1 MSTNKS
7 YRSALIFL
15 TTLFFLWG
23 FITVLVD
30 SLVPR
35 LKDVFEMSYAK
46 TVLVQFAFFT
56 AFFVV
61 SVPAGALLSKIGYRK
76 GIVLGLII
84 MALGCLLFYPA
95 AEYRNFNIFLIGYFT
110 LAGGIT
116 VLQVAANPYVALLG
130 SEEDASSRL
139 NLSQAFNSLGTTI
152 APIVGALFLLSD
164 SVKTSEEINLLT
176 ALEKV
181 DYYSAEAAT
190 VQTPFLLIA
199 AFIGILALI
208 FAFLKLPK
216 VMQESP
222 KGGYLSLLK
231 NKLMLMGAL
240 GIFVYVGAEVA
251 IGSFLVNYFSDMN
264 LAVIVMENEMM
275 MNIANT
281 IASVFNKTFSNSDPK
296 SLLGIFIIFYW
307 GGAMIGRFIGAYL
320 TKIMD
325 AGKVLSMFASLA
337 ILMILISINTQGLI
351 SMWSILAVGLFNSIM
366 FPTIFTLTLEG
377 LGDLKAQASG
387 LLCMAIVGGAII
399 PFAFGSL
406 IDGFGFKKAFILTLI
421 CYGYI
426 MYYGRLKKQESRLNF
441 KKKQITI
448 YAHCIFTCFNYSDVY
463 CIKKRYYTTSYRKK
477 T

>member
-7 YRSALIFL
+7 YKSALIFL

-61 SVPAGALLSKIGYRK
+61 SVPAGAILSKIGYRK

-95 AEYRNFNIFLIGYFT
+95 AEFRNFTIFLIGYFT

-130 SEEDASSRL
+130 SEEGASSRL

-152 APIVGALFLLSD
+152 APVVGALFLLSD
-164 SVKTSEEINLLT
+164 SVKTSEEINALST
-176 ALEKV
+176 LEKV
-181 DYYSAEAAT
+181 DYYAAEAAT

-199 AFIGILALI
+199 TFIGILAVV
-208 FAFLKLPK
+208 FAFIKLPK

-251 IGSFLVNYFSDMN
+251 IGSFLVNYFDDMN
-264 LAVIVMENEMM
+264 LAVIVAENDTM

-281 IASVFNKTFSNSDPK
+281 IASTFNKSFSNSDPK

-307 GGAMIGRFIGAYL
+307 GGAMIGRFVGAYL
-320 TKIMD
+320 TKII
-325 AGKVLSMFASLA
+325 APGKVLSVFALLA
-337 ILMILISINTQGLI
+337 ILMIVVSINTQGLL

-399 PFAFGSL
+399 PFAFGGL
-406 IDGFGFKKAFILTLI
+406 IDGFGFKTAFILTMI

-426 MYYGRLKKQESRLNF
+426 LYYGKLKSSKS
-441 KKKQITI
+441 
-448 YAHCIFTCFNYSDVY
+448 
-463 CIKKRYYTTSYRKK
+463 
-477 T
+477 

>member
-1 MSTNKS
+1 MSSNKS

-61 SVPAGALLSKIGYRK
+61 SVPAGTLLSKIGYRK

-95 AEYRNFNIFLIGYFT
+95 AEYRNFTIFLIGYFT

-164 SVKTSEEINLLT
+164 SVKTSEEINVLT
-176 ALEKV
+176 ALEKA

-208 FAFLKLPK
+208 FAFIKLPK

-275 MNIANT
+275 MKIANT

-307 GGAMIGRFIGAYL
+307 GGAMIGRFIGAYP

-406 IDGFGFKKAFILTLI
+406 IDGFGFKKAFILTVI

-426 MYYGRLKKQESRLNF
+426 MYYGKLKSR
-441 KKKQITI
+441 
-448 YAHCIFTCFNYSDVY
+448 
-463 CIKKRYYTTSYRKK
+463 K
-477 T
+477 TA

>member
-199 AFIGILALI
+199 AFIGMLALI
-208 FAFLKLPK
+208 FAFIKLPK

-406 IDGFGFKKAFILTLI
+406 IDGFGFKKAFILTVI

-426 MYYGRLKKQESRLNF
+426 MYYGKLKSR
-441 KKKQITI
+441 
-448 YAHCIFTCFNYSDVY
+448 
-463 CIKKRYYTTSYRKK
+463 K
-477 T
+477 TA

>member
-1 MSTNKS
+1 MMKQTKS
-7 YRSALIFL
+7 YKSSFISV
-15 TTLFFLWG
+15 TILFFLWG

-56 AFFVV
+56 AFFVI
-61 SVPAGALLSKIGYRK
+61 SLPAGAILTKIGYKK

-95 AEYRNFNIFLIGYFT
+95 AEYRNFNVFLIGYFT
-110 LAGGIT
+110 LASGIT

-130 SEEDASSRL
+130 SEEGASSRL

-152 APIVGALFLLSD
+152 APVVGALFLLSD
-164 SVKTSEEINLLT
+164 SVKTSEEIDLLNIT
-176 ALEKV
+176 DKAN
-181 DYYSAEAAT
+181 YYAAEAAT
-190 VQTPFLLIA
+190 VQVPFLLIA
-199 AFIGILALI
+199 SFIGILALI
-208 FAFLKLPK
+208 FSFIKLPK
-216 VMQESP
+216 VMEDSP
-222 KGGYLSLLK
+222 KGGYLALLK
-231 NKLMLMGAL
+231 NKLMMLGAL

-251 IGSFLVNYFSDMN
+251 IGSFLVNYFDDMN
-264 LAVIVMENEMM
+264 LAVIVAENNTMM
-275 MNIANT
+275 SIANT
-281 IASVFNKTFSNSDPK
+281 IASTFNKTFSNSDPK

-320 TKIMD
+320 TKIMSP
-325 AGKVLSMFASLA
+325 GRVLSIFASLA
-337 ILMILISINTQGLI
+337 IILIIISINTVGLL

-366 FPTIFTLTLEG
+366 FPTIFTLTLRG

-406 IDGFGFKKAFILTLI
+406 IDGFGFKTAFILTI
-421 CYGYI
+421 VCYGYI
-426 MYYGRLKKQESRLNF
+426 LYYGM
-441 KKKQITI
+441 
-448 YAHCIFTCFNYSDVY
+448 
-463 CIKKRYYTTSYRKK
+463 IKSATK
-477 T
+477 

>member
-7 YRSALIFL
+7 YKSALIFL

-61 SVPAGALLSKIGYRK
+61 SVPAGAILSKIGYRK

-95 AEYRNFNIFLIGYFT
+95 AEFRNFTIFLIGYFT

-130 SEEDASSRL
+130 SEEGASSRL

-152 APIVGALFLLSD
+152 APVVGALFLLSD
-164 SVKTSEEINLLT
+164 SVKTSEEINALST
-176 ALEKV
+176 LEKV
-181 DYYSAEAAT
+181 DYYAAEAAT

-199 AFIGILALI
+199 TFIGILAVV
-208 FAFLKLPK
+208 FAFIKLPK

-251 IGSFLVNYFSDMN
+251 IGSFLVNYFDDMN
-264 LAVIVMENEMM
+264 LAVIVAENDTM

-281 IASVFNKTFSNSDPK
+281 IASTFNKSFSNSDPK

-307 GGAMIGRFIGAYL
+307 GGAMIGRFVGAYL
-320 TKIMD
+320 TKIIPP
-325 AGKVLSMFASLA
+325 GKVLSIFALLA
-337 ILMILISINTQGLI
+337 ILMIVISINTQGLL

-399 PFAFGSL
+399 PFVFGSL
-406 IDGFGFKKAFILTLI
+406 IDNFGFKTAFILTLI

-426 MYYGRLKKQESRLNF
+426 MYYGRLKHMKAN
-441 KKKQITI
+441 
-448 YAHCIFTCFNYSDVY
+448 
-463 CIKKRYYTTSYRKK
+463 
-477 T
+477 

>member
-1 MSTNKS
+1 MSTTSTNKS
-7 YRSALIFL
+7 YKSAFIFL

-46 TVLVQFAFFT
+46 TVLVQFAFFV
-56 AFFVV
+56 AFFVF
-61 SVPAGALLSKIGYRK
+61 SLPAGFILSKIGYKK
-76 GIVLGLII
+76 GIVLGLLT

-95 AEYRNFNIFLIGYFT
+95 ASYRAFPVFLIGYFT

-116 VLQVAANPYVALLG
+116 ILQVAANPYVALLG
-130 SEEDASSRL
+130 SEDGASSRL

-152 APIVGALFLLSD
+152 APVVGALFLLSD
-164 SVKTSEEINLLT
+164 SVKTSEEISLLNEI
-176 ALEKV
+176 EKT
-181 DYYSAEAAT
+181 DYYIAEAAT

-199 AFIGILALI
+199 FSIAILASI
-208 FAFLKLPK
+208 FAFIKLPK
-216 VMQESP
+216 VMEESP
-222 KGGYLSLLK
+222 KGGYLRLLK

-264 LAVIVMENEMM
+264 LAVIVAESETMM
-275 MNIANT
+275 HIANT
-281 IASVFNKTFSNSDPK
+281 IASTFNKTFTNSDPK
-296 SLLGIFIIFYW
+296 SLLGIFVIFYW
-307 GGAMIGRFIGAYL
+307 GGAMIGRFVGAYL
-320 TKIMD
+320 TRIM
-325 AGKVLSMFASLA
+325 APGKVLSIFALLA
-337 ILMILISINTQGLI
+337 ISMILISINTSGLL

-366 FPTIFTLTLEG
+366 FPTIFTLSLEG

-406 IDGFGFKKAFILTLI
+406 IDGFGFKTAFILTII

-426 MYYGRLKKQESRLNF
+426 LFYGRFKAKK
-441 KKKQITI
+441 
-448 YAHCIFTCFNYSDVY
+448 V
-463 CIKKRYYTTSYRKK
+463 
-477 T
+477 

>member
-1 MSTNKS
+1 
-7 YRSALIFL
+7 
-15 TTLFFLWG
+15 
-23 FITVLVD
+23 LVD

-61 SVPAGALLSKIGYRK
+61 SVPAGAILSKIGYRK

-95 AEYRNFNIFLIGYFT
+95 AEFRNFTIFLIGYFT

-130 SEEDASSRL
+130 SEEGASSRL

-152 APIVGALFLLSD
+152 APVVGALFLLSD
-164 SVKTSEEINLLT
+164 SVKTSEEINALST
-176 ALEKV
+176 LEKV
-181 DYYSAEAAT
+181 DYYAAEAAT

-199 AFIGILALI
+199 TFIGILAVV
-208 FAFLKLPK
+208 FAFIKLPK

-222 KGGYLSLLK
+222 KGGYLSLLR

-240 GIFVYVGAEVA
+240 GIFVYVGAEVS
-251 IGSFLVNYFSDMN
+251 IGSFLVNYFDDMN
-264 LAVIVMENEMM
+264 LAVLVAENELM

-281 IASVFNKTFSNSDPK
+281 IASTFNKSFSNSDPK

-307 GGAMIGRFIGAYL
+307 GGAMIGRFVGAYL
-320 TKIMD
+320 TKII
-325 AGKVLSMFASLA
+325 APGKVLSIFALLA
-337 ILMILISINTQGLI
+337 ILMIVISINTQGLL

-399 PFAFGSL
+399 PFVFGGL
-406 IDGFGFKKAFILTLI
+406 IDSFGFKTAFILTML

-426 MYYGRLKKQESRLNF
+426 LYYGKLKS
-441 KKKQITI
+441 
-448 YAHCIFTCFNYSDVY
+448 S
-463 CIKKRYYTTSYRKK
+463 
-477 T
+477 

>member
-1 MSTNKS
+1 MSSNKS

-61 SVPAGALLSKIGYRK
+61 SVPAGAILSKIGYRK
-76 GIVLGLII
+76 GIVLGLVV
-84 MALGCLLFYPA
+84 MAIGCLLFYPA
-95 AEYRNFNIFLIGYFT
+95 AEYRNFTIFLVGYFT

-130 SEEDASSRL
+130 SEEGASSRL
-139 NLSQAFNSLGTTI
+139 NLSQAFNSLGTTL
-152 APIVGALFLLSD
+152 APVVGALFLLSD
-164 SVKTSEEINLLT
+164 SVKTSEEIN
-176 ALEKV
+176 ALSAIEKV
-181 DYYSAEAAT
+181 DYYAAEAAT

-199 AFIGILALI
+199 SFIGVLAVVFAFI
-208 FAFLKLPK
+208 KLPK

-240 GIFVYVGAEVA
+240 GIFLYVGAEVA
-251 IGSFLVNYFSDMN
+251 IGSFLVNYFNDMN
-264 LAVIVMENEMM
+264 LAVVVAENETMM
-275 MNIANT
+275 RIANS
-281 IASVFNKTFSNSDPK
+281 IASTFNKTFSNSDPK

-307 GGAMIGRFIGAYL
+307 GGAMIGRFVGAYL
-320 TKIMD
+320 TRILP
-325 AGKVLSMFASLA
+325 AGRVLSLFALLA
-337 ILMILISINTQGLI
+337 IVMIAVSITTQGLL

-387 LLCMAIVGGAII
+387 ILCMAIVGGAII
-399 PFAFGSL
+399 PFVFGGL
-406 IDGFGFKKAFILTLI
+406 IDNFGFKTAFILTLF

-426 MYYGRLKKQESRLNF
+426 LYYGKLKS
-441 KKKQITI
+441 
-448 YAHCIFTCFNYSDVY
+448 S
-463 CIKKRYYTTSYRKK
+463 
-477 T
+477 

>member
-1 MSTNKS
+1 MSSNKS
-7 YRSALIFL
+7 YKSALIFL

-61 SVPAGALLSKIGYRK
+61 SVPAGAILSKIGYRK
-76 GIVLGLII
+76 GIVLGLVV
-84 MALGCLLFYPA
+84 MATGCLFFYPA
-95 AEYRNFNIFLIGYFT
+95 AAYRNFNVFLVGYFT

-130 SEEDASSRL
+130 SEEGASSRL

-152 APIVGALFLLSD
+152 APVVGALFLLSD
-164 SVKTSEEINLLT
+164 SVKTSEEINALST
-176 ALEKV
+176 LEKV
-181 DYYSAEAAT
+181 DYYAAEAAT
-190 VQTPFLLIA
+190 VQTPFLFIA
-199 AFIGILALI
+199 TFIGILAVV
-208 FAFLKLPK
+208 FAFIKLPK

-222 KGGYLSLLK
+222 KGGYLSLLR

-251 IGSFLVNYFSDMN
+251 IGSFLVNYFDDMN
-264 LAVIVMENEMM
+264 LAVIVVENELM

-281 IASVFNKTFSNSDPK
+281 IASTFNKTFSNSDPK

-307 GGAMIGRFIGAYL
+307 GGAMIGRFVGAYL
-320 TKIMD
+320 TKII
-325 AGKVLSMFASLA
+325 APGKVLSIFALLA
-337 ILMILISINTQGLI
+337 IIMIAISINTQGLI
-351 SMWSILAVGLFNSIM
+351 SMWSILVVGLFNSIM

-377 LGDLKAQASG
+377 LGELKAQASG

-399 PFAFGSL
+399 PFAFGGL
-406 IDGFGFKKAFILTLI
+406 IDGFGFKTAFILTMI

-426 MYYGRLKKQESRLNF
+426 MYYGKLKSSKS
-441 KKKQITI
+441 
-448 YAHCIFTCFNYSDVY
+448 
-463 CIKKRYYTTSYRKK
+463 
-477 T
+477 

>member
-1 MSTNKS
+1 MSSTTNKS
-7 YRSALIFL
+7 YKSAFIFL

-56 AFFVV
+56 AFFVF
-61 SVPAGALLSKIGYRK
+61 SLPAGFILSKIGYKK
-76 GIVLGLII
+76 GIVLGLVI

-95 AEYRNFNIFLIGYFT
+95 AEYRNFSIFLIGYFT

-130 SEEDASSRL
+130 AEEGASSRL

-152 APIVGALFLLSD
+152 APEVGALFLLSD
-164 SVKTSEEINLLT
+164 SVKTSEQISVLSEVERMNYL
-176 ALEKV
+176 A
-181 DYYSAEAAT
+181 AEAST

-199 AFIGILALI
+199 LAIGFLALA
-208 FAFLKLPK
+208 FGFLKLPT
-216 VMQESP
+216 VMQASP
-222 KGGYLSLLK
+222 KGGYVTLLK
-231 NKLMLMGAL
+231 NKAMLMGAL

-251 IGSFLVNYFSDMN
+251 IGSFLVNYFAEMN
-264 LAVIVMENEMM
+264 LATIVSQNETM

-281 IASVFNKTFSNSDPK
+281 IASTFNKTFTNSDPK
-296 SLLGIFIIFYW
+296 SLLGIFVIFYW
-307 GGAMIGRFIGAYL
+307 GGAMIGRFVGAYL
-320 TKIMD
+320 TKIM
-325 AGKVLSMFASLA
+325 APGKVLSIFAFLA
-337 ILMILISINTQGLI
+337 ISMILISINTTGLL

-366 FPTIFTLTLEG
+366 FPTIFTLSLEG

-406 IDGFGFKKAFILTLI
+406 IDGFGFKTAFVLAIA

-426 MYYGRLKKQESRLNF
+426 LFYGRYKTKK
-441 KKKQITI
+441 
-448 YAHCIFTCFNYSDVY
+448 V
-463 CIKKRYYTTSYRKK
+463 
-477 T
+477 

>member
-1 MSTNKS
+1 MSSNKS
-7 YRSALIFL
+7 YKSALVFL

-61 SVPAGALLSKIGYRK
+61 SVPAGAILSKIGYRK
-76 GIVLGLII
+76 GIVLGLVV
-84 MALGCLLFYPA
+84 MAIGCLFFYPA
-95 AEYRNFNIFLIGYFT
+95 AEFRNFTIFLIGYFT

-130 SEEDASSRL
+130 SEDGASSRL

-152 APIVGALFLLSD
+152 APVVGALFLLSD
-164 SVKTSEEINLLT
+164 SVKTSEEIN
-176 ALEKV
+176 ALSTMEKV
-181 DYYSAEAAT
+181 DYYAAEAAT

-199 AFIGILALI
+199 TFIGVLAVI
-208 FAFLKLPK
+208 FAFIKLPK

-231 NKLMLMGAL
+231 NRLMLMGAL

-251 IGSFLVNYFSDMN
+251 IGSFLVNYFDDMN
-264 LAVIVMENEMM
+264 LAVIVAENDTM

-281 IASVFNKTFSNSDPK
+281 IASTFNKTFSNSDPK

-307 GGAMIGRFIGAYL
+307 GGAMIGRFVGAYL
-320 TKIMD
+320 TKII
-325 AGKVLSMFASLA
+325 APGKVLSVFALLA
-337 ILMILISINTQGLI
+337 ILMIVVSINTQGLL

-377 LGDLKAQASG
+377 LGELKAQASG

-399 PFAFGSL
+399 PFVFGSL
-406 IDGFGFKKAFILTLI
+406 IDSFGFKTAFTLTLI

-426 MYYGRLKKQESRLNF
+426 VYFGRLKSNSLIEE
-441 KKKQITI
+441 
-448 YAHCIFTCFNYSDVY
+448 
-463 CIKKRYYTTSYRKK
+463 
-477 T
+477 

>member
-1 MSTNKS
+1 MKQTKS
-7 YRSALIFL
+7 YQSSFISV
-15 TTLFFLWG
+15 TILFFLWG

-61 SVPAGALLSKIGYRK
+61 SLPAGAILTKIGYKK

-95 AEYRNFNIFLIGYFT
+95 AEYRNFNVFLIGYFT
-110 LAGGIT
+110 LASGIT

-130 SEEDASSRL
+130 SEEGASSRL

-152 APIVGALFLLSD
+152 APVVGALFLLSD
-164 SVKTSEEINLLT
+164 SVKTSEEIDLLNIT
-176 ALEKV
+176 DKAN
-181 DYYSAEAAT
+181 YYAEEAAT
-190 VQTPFLLIA
+190 VQVPFLLIA
-199 AFIGILALI
+199 TFIGILALI
-208 FAFLKLPK
+208 FSFIKLPK
-216 VMQESP
+216 VMEDSP
-222 KGGYLSLLK
+222 KGGYLALLK
-231 NKLMLMGAL
+231 NKLMMLGAL

-251 IGSFLVNYFSDMN
+251 IGSFLVNYFDDMN
-264 LAVIVMENEMM
+264 LAVIVAENNTMM
-275 MNIANT
+275 SIANT
-281 IASVFNKTFSNSDPK
+281 IASTFNKTFSNSDPK

-320 TKIMD
+320 TKIMSP
-325 AGKVLSMFASLA
+325 GRVLSIFASLA
-337 ILMILISINTQGLI
+337 IILIIISINTIGLL

-366 FPTIFTLTLEG
+366 FPTIFTLTLRG

-406 IDGFGFKKAFILTLI
+406 IDGFGFKTAFILTI
-421 CYGYI
+421 VCYGYI
-426 MYYGRLKKQESRLNF
+426 LYYGM
-441 KKKQITI
+441 
-448 YAHCIFTCFNYSDVY
+448 
-463 CIKKRYYTTSYRKK
+463 IKSATK
-477 T
+477 

>member
-1 MSTNKS
+1 MAATATNKS
-7 YRSALIFL
+7 FKSAFIFL

-46 TVLVQFAFFT
+46 TVLVQFAFFV
-56 AFFVV
+56 AFFVF
-61 SVPAGALLSKIGYRK
+61 SLPAGFILSKIGYKK
-76 GIVLGLII
+76 GIVLGLLT

-95 AEYRNFNIFLIGYFT
+95 ASYRAFPVFLIGYFT

-116 VLQVAANPYVALLG
+116 ILQVAANPYVALLG
-130 SEEDASSRL
+130 SEDGASSRL

-152 APIVGALFLLSD
+152 APVIGALFLLSD
-164 SVKTSEEINLLT
+164 SVKTSEEISFLSDI
-176 ALEKV
+176 EKTN
-181 DYYSAEAAT
+181 YYIAEAAT

-199 AFIGILALI
+199 FSIAVLAII
-208 FAFLKLPK
+208 FAFIKLPQ

-222 KGGYLSLLK
+222 KGGYFTLLK

-264 LAVIVMENEMM
+264 LAVIVAESETM

-281 IASVFNKTFSNSDPK
+281 IASTFNKTFTNSDPK
-296 SLLGIFIIFYW
+296 SLLGIFVIFYW

-320 TKIMD
+320 TKKISP
-325 AGKVLSMFASLA
+325 GKVLSIFASLA
-337 ILMILISINTQGLI
+337 IVMILISINTDGLL

-366 FPTIFTLTLEG
+366 FPTIFTLSLEG

-399 PFAFGSL
+399 PFVFGSL
-406 IDGFGFKKAFILTLI
+406 IDDFGFKTAFVLTII

-426 MYYGRLKKQESRLNF
+426 LFYGRYKAKK
-441 KKKQITI
+441 
-448 YAHCIFTCFNYSDVY
+448 V
-463 CIKKRYYTTSYRKK
+463 
-477 T
+477 

>member
-7 YRSALIFL
+7 YKSALIFL

-61 SVPAGALLSKIGYRK
+61 SVPAGAILSKIGYRK
-76 GIVLGLII
+76 GIVLGLIV

-95 AEYRNFNIFLIGYFT
+95 AEFRNFTIFLIGYFT

-130 SEEDASSRL
+130 SEEGASSRL

-152 APIVGALFLLSD
+152 APVVGALFLLSD
-164 SVKTSEEINLLT
+164 SVKTSEEINALST
-176 ALEKV
+176 LEKV
-181 DYYSAEAAT
+181 DYYAAEAAT

-199 AFIGILALI
+199 TFIGILAVV
-208 FAFLKLPK
+208 FAFIKLPK

-222 KGGYLSLLK
+222 KGGYLSLLR

-240 GIFVYVGAEVA
+240 GIFVYVGAEVS
-251 IGSFLVNYFSDMN
+251 IGSFLVNYFDDMN
-264 LAVIVMENEMM
+264 LAVLVAENELM

-281 IASVFNKTFSNSDPK
+281 IASTFNKSFSNSDPK

-307 GGAMIGRFIGAYL
+307 GGAMIGRFVGAYL
-320 TKIMD
+320 TKII
-325 AGKVLSMFASLA
+325 APGKVLSIFALLA
-337 ILMILISINTQGLI
+337 ILMIVISINTQGLL

-387 LLCMAIVGGAII
+387 LLCMSIVGGAII
-399 PFAFGSL
+399 PFVFGGL
-406 IDGFGFKKAFILTLI
+406 IDSFGFKTAFILTML

-426 MYYGRLKKQESRLNF
+426 LYYGKLKS
-441 KKKQITI
+441 
-448 YAHCIFTCFNYSDVY
+448 S
-463 CIKKRYYTTSYRKK
+463 
-477 T
+477 

>member
-1 MSTNKS
+1 MSSNKS

-61 SVPAGALLSKIGYRK
+61 SVPAGTLLSKIGYRK

-95 AEYRNFNIFLIGYFT
+95 AEYRNFNVFLIGYFT

-164 SVKTSEEINLLT
+164 SVKTSEEINVLT
-176 ALEKV
+176 ALEKA

-208 FAFLKLPK
+208 FAFIKLPK
-216 VMQESP
+216 VMKESP

-325 AGKVLSMFASLA
+325 AGKVLSIFASLA

-406 IDGFGFKKAFILTLI
+406 IDGFGFKKAFILTVI

-426 MYYGRLKKQESRLNF
+426 MYYGKLKSR
-441 KKKQITI
+441 
-448 YAHCIFTCFNYSDVY
+448 
-463 CIKKRYYTTSYRKK
+463 K
-477 T
+477 TA